1 MCKIFVALNFRGCV
15 KFSWSLLFIFVV
27 KKFRALNF
35 RGLGQQRNFFN
46 NENFPIYGNYDKN
59 IITAQPI
66 VYTVYISRGFCTAVL
81 LVWGS
86 LRLAPFIL
94 CEEI

>member
-46 NENFPIYGNYDKN
+46 NENFPIYG
-59 IITAQPI
+59 ICIFQ
-66 VYTVYISRGFCTAVL
+66 AVRRAVNVL
-81 LVWGS
+81 NVS
-86 LRLAPFIL
+86 TCI
-94 CEEI
+94 